1 MPGWG
6 AGLHLRRTRP
16 QKRVLAARRGR
27 ELEQEA
33 AVGAD

>member
-1 MPGWG
+1 M
-6 AGLHLRRTRP
+6 RRTRP

-33 AVGAD
+33 AVGADEVMGE